1 MNILKKIRARLTLR
15 MVSGFTTLVL
25 IVTIALC
32 LFFTLQSLSV
42 GYVSCFGTSVF
53 RVVTGSMEPEIP
65 VGALLV
71 AQKTDI
77 DDIRERDIVCY
88 RSGRSQLGGA
98 IITHRVVG
106 IYRDPNGA
114 LVLQTKGDANPAA
127 DIEVVTEGQLIG
139 RVKTYTGSGSAMA
152 KVIEFLTGDVGFLAC
167 ILLPVLLIAG
177 FIFRDAVRSMKKA
190 IADAKKQ
197 LDEEEQPKVA
207 LSEQEYAQ
215 LYKQVEEEMRK
226 EMAGHVEQPESG
238 DLQVDVVSSPAS
250 DTEA

>member
-1 MNILKKIRARLTLR
+1 
-15 MVSGFTTLVL
+15 
-25 IVTIALC
+25 
-32 LFFTLQSLSV
+32 
-42 GYVSCFGTSVF
+42 
-53 RVVTGSMEPEIP
+53 
-65 VGALLV
+65 
-71 AQKTDI
+71 
-77 DDIRERDIVCY
+77 
-88 RSGRSQLGGA
+88 
-98 IITHRVVG
+98 
-106 IYRDPNGA
+106 
-114 LVLQTKGDANPAA
+114 
-127 DIEVVTEGQLIG
+127 
-139 RVKTYTGSGSAMA
+139 MA

-190 IADAKKQ
+190 IADAKKH

-226 EMAGHVEQPESG
+226 EMAGHVEQPENG